1 MGPGINPGII
11 AYWDLQSLFEIKV
24 FI

>member
-1 MGPGINPGII
+1 MGPGII